1 MFKVQNAKTKRFMK
15 NKMDMKEMVFETES
29 HAQKWADTATENSWK
44 DATAFNSVRPAKFVV
59 VAI

>member
-1 MFKVQNAKTKRFMK
+1 MNTDVSVRPELCMYVTKLC
-15 NKMDMKEMVFETES
+15 VVP
-29 HAQKWADTATENSWK
+29 QKWADTATENSWK